1 MSQCTKSFAGKPRKQ
16 AEHLAFNGKIQS
28 IASLAK
34 TSADAAPGIAED
46 SKLQK
51 NSVFQEALAAA
62 NQIYRDARIG
72 RISYPRYHR
81 VHVSPEGKIAV
92 TYANN
97 QGSRS
102 EDEYYNSVPHD
113 LTLWEINI
121 DFEDGSAEAELH
133 GGEERM
139 GQICR
144 HSGGKR
150 FCHLPVS
157 PEDWSREQSI
167 AVYEEFIGHELI
179 PAQEVADKRLQFD
192 QWANLNLRAI
202 A

>member
-1 MSQCTKSFAGKPRKQ
+1 MVHRDRSFARKPNVAAKQLAFLGKSQRLAELAVTSAEVAPEIAQ
-16 AEHLAFNGKIQS
+16 AE
-28 IASLAK
+28 
-34 TSADAAPGIAED
+34 
-46 SKLQK
+46 KLQQ
-51 NSVFQEALAAA
+51 NRVFQKALKAA
-62 NQIYRDARIG
+62 NRIYRDARTG
-72 RISYPRYHR
+72 RTSYPRYHR
-81 VHVSPEGKIAV
+81 VHVSPEGKI
-92 TYANN
+92 TETCTSHP
-97 QGSRS
+97 GSRS
-102 EDEYYNSVPHD
+102 EDEYYQIVPHD
-113 LTLWEINI
+113 LTLWEIDI
-121 DFEDGSAEAELH
+121 DFEDSSAEAERH

-179 PAQEVADKRLQFD
+179 SDQEVADKRLQFD
-192 QWANLNLRAI
+192 EWAKLNLRAI